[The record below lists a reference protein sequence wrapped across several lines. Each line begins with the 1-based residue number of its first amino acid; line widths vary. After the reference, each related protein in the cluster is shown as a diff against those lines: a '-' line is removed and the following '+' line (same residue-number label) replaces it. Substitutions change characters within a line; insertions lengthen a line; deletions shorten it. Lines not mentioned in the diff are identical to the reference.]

1 LQEEAIASDRNRS
14 RGWSNS
20 GVCCGKILGVKRI
33 ILKAQGSKLKDKRN
47 RIWIYVS
54 LLLLGTLVIPV
65 VTMGQEVNRE
75 GWPIPDLRGL
85 IPYSIQV
92 RKVNGV
98 EKIVEKFLT
107 PDGGHV
113 ARISG
118 NGKIF
123 AYAVDSD
130 REPPIEYLLLDPD
143 GLGKFTQKFRSKDA
157 YNIPEWISR

>member
-1 LQEEAIASDRNRS
+1 MEVQDS
-14 RGWSNS
+14 
-20 GVCCGKILGVKRI
+20 KP
-33 ILKAQGSKLKDKRN
+33 KAKKSKTQ
-47 RIWIYVS
+47 IFVS
-54 LLLLGTLVIPV
+54 LLLLETLVVPV

-75 GWPIPDLRGL
+75 GWSIPDLRGL

-92 RKVNGV
+92 KKISGV

-107 PDGGHV
+107 PDGGQV

-130 REPPIEYLLLDPD
+130 REPPIDYLLLDPD
-143 GLGKFTQKFRSKDA
+143 GSGRFTQKFKSGDS
-157 YNIPEWISR
+157 YNIPEWVSR